1 MKVISYIA
9 RIWRKITKVAQFFNP
24 ESKLLGNKS
33 GDNFQNSSLGFSPKN
48 PILHNCALIKQIYE
62 IYIPLRRR
70 APPLSPASGQPAAVI
85 PAVIGWYFWASR
97 PRRAKH
103 KATHRSKLVND
114 TLEIK
119 KCHQCNVCRSKTIC
133 ILGWSD
139 LSQILTQV
147 STQEHYWN
155 PKVKDSS
162 CKIDGFMAT

>member
-103 KATHRSKLVND
+103 KATHRSKLVNILLG
-114 TLEIK
+114 TK
-119 KCHQCNVCRSKTIC
+119 KCHQKNNMQDSKFETDTIKKHTVCTPS
-133 ILGWSD
+133 
-139 LSQILTQV
+139 
-147 STQEHYWN
+147 
-155 PKVKDSS
+155 
-162 CKIDGFMAT
+162 